1 MKQQFK
7 QLFGETTG
15 ARRGEVLGARAC
27 DVEEEVQ
34 AALWSNI
41 CYCLLR
47 STRGSLCAS
56 GE

>member
-1 MKQQFK
+1 MNQQFK